1 MAALPPQNLARH
13 PTLKALTVNTN
24 NDKGNK
30 NKENVVSASEL
41 TKHGVERRW
50 VAIAG
55 RVYDLSEFYTG
66 DKKHPGGTSVF
77 KKHLGKDATTLFM
90 QFHYPR
96 GTAVTMAP
104 GMCVGT
110 LKVDDLKSLN
120 EEDDE
125 DDDDEGSLLD
135 PL

>member
-1 MAALPPQNLARH
+1 MTSKASGLAAPEPQAEAR
-13 PTLKALTVNTN
+13 V
-24 NDKGNK
+24 
-30 NKENVVSASEL
+30 L

-66 DKKHPGGTSVF
+66 DKKHPGGASVF